1 MIGSWLFVIHPH
13 GIARAHHRLAIDVN
27 AAAFADTVADIDVR
41 ARDHALA
48 RAGFVAYDL
57 VDEAFIVQKRR
68 FAPEIDIGRAAAAF
82 VHVVGNRVGNG
93 VAIGEAHIGQ
103 RADQGK
109 LSVLGGCCF
118 VGHGAFMS

>member
-1 MIGSWLFVIHPH
+1 M
-13 GIARAHHRLAIDVN
+13 
-27 AAAFADTVADIDVR
+27 ADIDVG
-41 ARDHALA
+41 AGDHAFP
-48 RAGFVAYDL
+48 RAGFVARDL

-118 VGHGAFMS
+118 VGHGVFLS